1 MTITTIPCD
10 RRNYGGLRSG
20 AVEYVVIHY
29 TAGNGDTAVDNGR
42 YFSRNDTGKTS
53 AHYFVDEKQV
63 VASVPEDAVAWHC
76 GGAVYRHPHCRNS
89 NSIGVEL
96 CSVRENGVYRFRPET
111 VERAAKLAALLMDR
125 YELPPERLLRHYD
138 VTGKCCPAPM
148 VGQFAAQWEEF
159 RRKEAAMEQELFNRR
174 MDAYLRARAERTPS
188 DWSAE
193 ARAWAESQGLLVGDG
208 STMRYKSP
216 VTREELAEILYRYHN
231 KEV

>member
-1 MTITTIPCD
+1 MNILAIPCNTQ
-10 RRNYGGLRSG
+10 NYGGLRG
-20 AVEYVVIHY
+20 QKVEYIVIHY
-29 TAGNGDTAVDNGR
+29 TAGKSDTAENNGI
-42 YFSRNDTGKTS
+42 YFKNNVVGAS
-53 AHYFVDEKQV
+53 AHWFVDENNAV
-63 VASVPEDAVAWHC
+63 LSVEEHFVAWHC
-76 GGAVYRHPHCRNS
+76 GGAVYKHPACRNS

-125 YELPPERLLRHYD
+125 YELPPERLLRHFD

-174 MDAYLRARAERTPS
+174 MDAYLRARAERAPS